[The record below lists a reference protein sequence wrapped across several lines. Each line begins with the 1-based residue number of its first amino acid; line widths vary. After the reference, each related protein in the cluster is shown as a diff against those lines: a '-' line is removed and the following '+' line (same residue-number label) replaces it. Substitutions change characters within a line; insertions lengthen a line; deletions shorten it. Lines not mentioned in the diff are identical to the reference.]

1 MTRGEDRGHAFSW
14 GGELGHLSLNLP
26 QTRCDAWDAGNN
38 FHVTEFAIGWKQ
50 NCGSG
55 EQISLG

>member
-1 MTRGEDRGHAFSW
+1 MGHAFSW

-26 QTRCDAWDAGNN
+26 QTRCDAWDAGNK